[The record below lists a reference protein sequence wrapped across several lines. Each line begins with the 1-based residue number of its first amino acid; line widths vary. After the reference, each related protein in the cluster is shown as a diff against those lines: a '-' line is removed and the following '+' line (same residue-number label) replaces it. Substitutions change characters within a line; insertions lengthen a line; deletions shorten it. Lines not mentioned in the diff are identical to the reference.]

1 MHGAAVWRAW
11 LVAGEHGD
19 EIARWQS
26 SAAARGSRSTAK
38 LAVSGDLVAM
48 DAVAAG
54 PGSLEIADVICCYSG
69 PGRAQPLAWLATVL
83 RSYPGC
89 AVAAIGMA
97 DGGCVVAS
105 RAGRPLIFPP
115 FIQNEQGS
123 GVLVC
128 AMFVHGWLAAGWPL
142 EALDPPRLK
151 AVAEPSL
158 SARTTIK
165 GSATAIPF
173 GVFYEGPAPAPASS
187 ASPSWP
193 SRRLISPA
201 SGASTSE

>member
-38 LAVSGDLVAM
+38 LAVSGDLVAV

-54 PGSLEIADVICCYSG
+54 PGSLEIADVICCHGG
-69 PGRAQPLAWLATVL
+69 PVCGQSRAWSSRILG
-83 RSYPGC
+83 SYPGC
-89 AVAAIGMA
+89 AVAAIPME
-97 DGGCVVAS
+97 DGRCLVAS

-123 GVLVC
+123 GTLVC

-142 EALDPPRLK
+142 AALYPPRLET
-151 AVAEPSL
+151 VAGFSPPAKPISF
-158 SARTTIK
+158 AMY
-165 GSATAIPF
+165 
-173 GVFYEGPAPAPASS
+173 YEDGPSS
-187 ASPSWP
+187 AS
-193 SRRLISPA
+193 RRCISCA
-201 SGASTSE
+201 SGAPMSE